1 MQQEM
6 FNLFNTFFEVSRQVA
21 ELNARTY
28 EKLVNRQAPLAGLW
42 VESSIKQFG
51 LLTEAKDVTG
61 YLNAQKEFVQN
72 YADRV
77 VDATQETAEIV
88 AEARDELNAMMER
101 NVADVAEKVKQA
113 QDAAVDKLS
122 QAQEP
127 LKSKKQSQA
136 SAKKAA

>member
-6 FNLFNTFFEVSRQVA
+6 FNLFNTFFDVSRQFA

-28 EKLVNRQAPLAGLW
+28 EKLVNKQAPLAGLW
-42 VESSIKQFG
+42 VENGIKQFG

-61 YLNAQKEFVQN
+61 YLNAQREVIQN

-88 AEARDELNAMMER
+88 AEARDELHEMMEKKYGR
-101 NVADVAEKVKQA
+101 CRREGQA
-113 QDAAVDKLS
+113 GARRRR
-122 QAQEP
+122 
-127 LKSKKQSQA
+127 
-136 SAKKAA
+136 